1 MKKLLVIFILVT
13 VVVGM
18 YSEENLL
25 WCKKMLFNEPTKHII
40 QKGDYFSKLSKQYY
54 GTTKYWRELALVNRA
69 PNKDLVFPGEEVIIP
84 NLDAVK
90 KLHHSRSLTRVN
102 SIVEDQKD
110 WIAKNHNVSTTPLAS
125 QTQLQEQQTATETS
139 AEKSVA
145 PPSEEAQTEK
155 VAAEPVPAIAVENGA
170 AESDVKESSLFPI
183 ILTIVA
189 IGLIVGVMA
198 WYLVRRKR
206 HYEMERFEPEDD
218 EEQDIEMGQADEDE
232 EFVPSFGKRDRED
245 VLVD

>member
-1 MKKLLVIFILVT
+1 MKKLMVIFILIT

-54 GTTKYWRELALVNRA
+54 GTTRYWRELALVNRA

-84 NLDAVK
+84 SLDAVK
-90 KLHHSRSLTRVN
+90 KLHRSRSLTAVN
-102 SIVEDQKD
+102 SIVKDQKD
-110 WIAKNHNVSTTPLAS
+110 WIARNHNVSTTPLAS
-125 QTQLQEQQTATETS
+125 QTQIQEQQTPTETS
-139 AEKSVA
+139 AEESVVLQ
-145 PPSEEAQTEK
+145 EDMQTES
-155 VAAEPVPAIAVENGA
+155 AAVEPVPTIGVENGT

-189 IGLIVGVMA
+189 IGLVVGVMA
-198 WYLVRRKR
+198 WYLARRKR
-206 HYEMERFEPEDD
+206 HYEMERFEPEED
-218 EEQDIEMGQADEDE
+218 EEQNIEMGQADEDE
-232 EFVPSFGKRDRED
+232 EFVPSFGERDRED

>member
-1 MKKLLVIFILVT
+1 MKRLMIIFILIT

-25 WCKKMLFNEPTKHII
+25 WCKKMIFNEPTKHII

-54 GTTKYWRELALVNRA
+54 GTTRYWCELALVNRA
-69 PNKDLVFPGEEVIIP
+69 PDKDLVFPGEEVIIP
-84 NLDAVK
+84 SLDAVK
-90 KLHHSRSLTRVN
+90 KLHRTRSLTTVN
-102 SIVEDQKD
+102 SIVKDQKD
-110 WIAKNHNVSTTPLAS
+110 WIAQNHNVSTTPLAS
-125 QTQLQEQQTATETS
+125 QKQMQEKQAVTETPTETTAALQEETQ
-139 AEKSVA
+139 AEN
-145 PPSEEAQTEK
+145 
-155 VAAEPVPAIAVENGA
+155 AAVEPVPVMAIEDGS

-189 IGLIVGVMA
+189 IGLVVGVMA
-198 WYLVRRKR
+198 WYLTRRKR
-206 HYEMERFEPEDD
+206 HYEMERFDPEED

-232 EFVPSFGKRDRED
+232 EFVPSFGERDREE